1 MVFYY
6 GDRNS
11 NNILIQMIGEHE
23 MSGLSSEVR
32 YIEELTS
39 SKDFCLAAI
48 KVDDWNE
55 DLSPWKAPVA
65 FGDGEFGGKAE
76 ETLKKLEGIIKREI
90 LNGRNISE
98 VNLYIGGY
106 SLSGLFALWSVYQ
119 TDIFKGVA
127 AVSASVWFPGF
138 YEYITEKNILVN
150 SVYISLGKKEEKTRN
165 KLMASVGNVTRD
177 IYELLSSKVDITFEW
192 NEGNHFNEPDRRM
205 AKGFAWLLN
214 HKEEYHGSKNR

>member
-1 MVFYY
+1 MVFYH

-23 MSGLSSEVR
+23 MSVLPSEVEH
-32 YIEELTS
+32 ISELTS

-48 KVDDWNE
+48 KVDDWNV
-55 DLSPWKAPVA
+55 DLSPWKAPAA

-76 ETLKKLEGIIKREI
+76 ETLKKLEGIIQSEI
-90 LNGRNISE
+90 IHGRDISE

-138 YEYITEKNILVN
+138 YEFISEKDILARL
-150 SVYISLGKKEEKTRN
+150 VYISLGKKEEKTRN
-165 KLMASVGNVTRD
+165 KLMASVGNVTRN
-177 IYELLSSKVDITFEW
+177 IYEYLSPKVDITLEW
-192 NEGNHFNEPDRRM
+192 NEGNHFNEPDKRM

-214 HKEEYHGSKNR
+214 HKEYHGSKNG